1 MDIEYNDICKK
12 MEAKGYEYIQEI
24 SAYCVDHTSVAGSI
38 TRHIFG
44 EEGEFALFGKKLGN
58 ITILR
63 VCGTKYEYEITKANR
78 VVYEHVRTVVFD
90 NRGGMFA
97 EGGYEKVFCN
107 AQFTSN
113 NGTTWYFCNPY
124 WN

>member
-1 MDIEYNDICKK
+1 MNEGFNDIRKK
-12 MEAKGYEYIQEI
+12 METKGYEYIQEI
-24 SAYCVDHTSVAGSI
+24 RAYCEDYTCSTG
-38 TRHIFG
+38 RIFG
-44 EEGEFALFGKKLGN
+44 ERSGFALFGKELGN

-78 VVYEHVRTVVFD
+78 VAYDDVGTVVFG
-90 NRGGMFA
+90 NIAGM
-97 EGGYEKVFCN
+97 EGEKHFKKVFCN
-107 AQFTSN
+107 AQFTSS

>member
-1 MDIEYNDICKK
+1 MDEGFNDIRKK

-24 SAYCVDHTSVAGSI
+24 RAYCEDYTCSTG
-38 TRHIFG
+38 RIFG
-44 EEGEFALFGKKLGN
+44 ERSGFALFGKELGN

-78 VVYEHVRTVVFD
+78 VAYDDGSIVVFD
-90 NRGGMFA
+90 RIAGMVC
-97 EGGYEKVFCN
+97 EEDYEIIFCN
-107 AQFTSN
+107 AQFTN
-113 NGTTWYFCNPY
+113 NKGDTFYFCNPY

>member
-1 MDIEYNDICKK
+1 MNEGFNDIRKK
-12 MEAKGYEYIQEI
+12 METKGYEYIQEI
-24 SAYCVDHTSVAGSI
+24 IAYCEDYTDETG
-38 TRHIFG
+38 RIFG
-44 EEGEFALFGKKLGN
+44 ERSGFALFGKELGN

-78 VVYEHVRTVVFD
+78 VAYDDGSIVVFD
-90 NRGGMFA
+90 RIAGMFC
-97 EGGYEKVFCN
+97 EEDYKIIFCN
-107 AQFTSN
+107 AQFTSS

>member
-1 MDIEYNDICKK
+1 MNESFNDIRKK
-12 MEAKGYEYIQEI
+12 METKGYEYIQEI
-24 SAYCVDHTSVAGSI
+24 IAYCEDYTDETG
-38 TRHIFG
+38 RIFG
-44 EEGEFALFGKKLGN
+44 ERSGFALFGKELGN

-78 VVYEHVRTVVFD
+78 VAYDDGSIVVFD
-90 NRGGMFA
+90 RIAGMFC
-97 EGGYEKVFCN
+97 EEDYKIIFCN
-107 AQFTSN
+107 AQFTSS

>member
-1 MDIEYNDICKK
+1 MNEGFNDIRKK
-12 MEAKGYEYIQEI
+12 METKGYEYIQEI
-24 SAYCVDHTSVAGSI
+24 RAYCEVHTSSTG
-38 TRHIFG
+38 RIFG
-44 EEGEFALFGKKLGN
+44 ERSGFALFGKELGN

-78 VVYEHVRTVVFD
+78 VVYDDVGTVVFD
-90 NRGGMFA
+90 NIARMIA
-97 EGGYEKVFCN
+97 EEDYEKVFCN
-107 AQFTSN
+107 AQFTSS